1 MNERI
6 DTNILTDL
14 VRQDNEIDNTTV
26 THEEDEEETFLSM
39 LLMSLVQKRFWI
51 LLICIVVS
59 TKTLN
64 IAWECYECKNYQ
76 LPLT

>member
-39 LLMSLVQKRFWI
+39 LLMSIMLDFTD
-51 LLICIVVS
+51 LYCCF
-59 TKTLN
+59 N
-64 IAWECYECKNYQ
+64 
-76 LPLT
+76 